1 MGKMLP
7 RSVTQGD
14 IRLTEFGPTHQKTPG
29 FKQKSIL
36 ALTLHW
42 GDAAPIFGA
51 VPESEIDR

>member
-1 MGKMLP
+1 MLP